1 MKPFALVL
9 LALLAAA
16 PASAGPAPAP
26 APQDPMDEL
35 SGDPN
40 SPQRHLIPP
49 GAHEPLI
56 EESEGTILVGYT
68 TDWPKD
74 RIEAFLAAEL
84 KKDGWRIAFH
94 TDLPKSVI
102 YNLEGPDPDGGSI
115 TLSFEDKRIRIL
127 VSLG

>member
-1 MKPFALVL
+1 MKRFALVF
-9 LALLAAA
+9 LAILAAA
-16 PASAGPAPAP
+16 PSSA

-56 EESEGTILVGYT
+56 EESDGTILVSYVT
-68 TDWPKD
+68 EMPKEK
-74 RIEAFLAAEL
+74 IEAFLAAEL
-84 KKDGWRIAFH
+84 KKEGWRIASNMEAG
-94 TDLPKSVI
+94 PSII
-102 YNLEGPDPDGGSI
+102 YLLEGPDPVGGSI
-115 TLSFEDKRIRIL
+115 TLTRENGRIRIL